1 MSPPRLY
8 ESSTVRSPV
17 ECGWGLWGQ
26 VRNGVAVWFLQP
38 PGELPKLPAGFA
50 VSVLRPAPVSVLQV
64 MTEPQAVRALFGR
77 YSRYPSPVAAAAGP
91 EEPAPAGGRY
101 ISLLTEWTQAQED
114 RGQRVRFGRQYTLL
128 RAGRTE
134 LQALPPGQCCHLQG
148 EVLSSQSPSGS
159 LKAVVRDVACHGAG
173 ARHQA
178 LEIWNKNGLAKSMD
192 LTSLDKHGRVYEDAQ
207 FGCLAWSGSESRVL
221 YVAEKR
227 HRKAESSCLS
237 ESGPANDR
245 EGAGPA
251 AEEEEPTQKEDQC
264 VYWEDW
270 GEGLAGKSTPILC
283 VADVDKGSVSVLRG
297 VPRQVSPGQAF
308 WAPGDGAVVFV
319 GWWHEP
325 FRLGLRFCTNRRSAL
340 FSLDLEGNC
349 ELLSPDTTAVSS
361 PRLSPDG
368 RYIAYLQGQVFGPHA
383 QCLRLQQFDRET
395 RKTALLLDLVKRPG
409 KGEFAGLY
417 EPLLPRRCW
426 AADSQRLVFSSAR
439 RSRKDVFVLDTVSR
453 RVTRLSDSS
462 EFGSW
467 KLLAIERDLMVVSCS
482 SINCPP
488 CLKVGFLPP
497 AGGED
502 RVSWVPLDDLQCVPS
517 IEWQIMDFTPPP
529 EEENKEYSGLDFD
542 ALVLKPRGSRAG
554 ARVPLVVFAHGGPH
568 SQFSAEWNAF
578 SAALVTVGFSVLMVN
593 YRGSTGFGQDSIVSL
608 IGNMGSQD
616 VKDVQR
622 AVVTLLQSDATLDPR
637 RVAVLGGSHGGFLAC
652 HLVGQ
657 YPDFYRACAAR
668 NPVINYATLLGTSDI
683 IDWRYTAAGLPYSFD
698 QLPTADAL
706 AAMLEQ
712 SPIVHAP
719 QIRAPVLLMLGG
731 RDKRVSPHQG
741 LELYRAMK
749 SRGSPVRLLWF
760 EEDGHSLSRV
770 DTQSSCFV
778 NVVLWFLRHLDIC

>member
-1 MSPPRLY
+1 
-8 ESSTVRSPV
+8 
-17 ECGWGLWGQ
+17 
-26 VRNGVAVWFLQP
+26 
-38 PGELPKLPAGFA
+38 
-50 VSVLRPAPVSVLQV
+50 V
-64 MTEPQAVRALFGR
+64 MAEPQAVRALFGR
-77 YSRYPSPVAAAAGP
+77 YSRYPSPVAATAGP

-101 ISLLTEWTQAQED
+101 FSLLTEWTQAQED
-114 RGQRVRFGRQYTLL
+114 RGERVRFGRQFTLL
-128 RAGRTE
+128 CASRTA
-134 LQALPPGQCCHLQG
+134 LHALPPGQCCHLQG

-173 ARHQA
+173 ARRQA
-178 LEIWNKNGLAKSMD
+178 LEIWNKNGLVKSMD

-227 HRKAESSCLS
+227 HRRAESSCLS

-251 AEEEEPTQKEDQC
+251 AEEEEPTRKEDQC

-270 GEGLAGKSTPILC
+270 GEGLAGKSTPVLC

-297 VPRQVSPGQAF
+297 APRQVSPGQAF

-340 FSLDLEGNC
+340 FSLDLDGNC

-383 QCLRLQQFDRET
+383 QCLRLQQSVQHFASCRIALPTGEGARPALAGDAEQPNHTACHALTKSLCRVLAAGQTDQFDRET
-395 RKTALLLDLVKRPG
+395 RKTTLLLDLVKRPG
-409 KGEFAGLY
+409 KEEFAGLY

-426 AADSQRLVFSSAR
+426 AADSRRLVFSSAR

-482 SINCPP
+482 SLNCPP
-488 CLKVGFLPP
+488 CLVILVLPQ
-497 AGGED
+497 
-502 RVSWVPLDDLQCVPS
+502 VSGLPLIGKRCPQHP
-517 IEWQIMDFTPPP
+517 QIQQMLPRSP
-529 EEENKEYSGLDFD
+529 EYITASQAGLDFD

-683 IDWRYTAAGLPYSFD
+683 IDWRYTAVGLPYSFD

-778 NVVLWFLRHLDIC
+778 NVVLWFLRHLDVC